1 MKTKQLREL
10 SIESLKDEIAHM
22 GREQFNLKLQHAT
35 RQLTTTHRLRA
46 VRRTLARSLTI
57 LNEKIG
63 QKV

>member
-10 SIESLKDEIAHM
+10 SIESLKEEIVHM
-22 GREQFNLKLQHAT
+22 GSEQFNLKLQHAT
-35 RQLTTTHRLRA
+35 RQLTTTHRLKA

>member
-10 SIESLKDEIAHM
+10 SIASLKDEIMQM

-35 RQLTTTHRLRA
+35 RQLTTTHRLKA

-63 QKV
+63 RKV

>member
-10 SIESLKDEIAHM
+10 SIESLKDEIVHM

-35 RQLTTTHRLRA
+35 RQLTATHRLKA

>member
-10 SIESLKDEIAHM
+10 SIESLKDEIAQM

-35 RQLTTTHRLRA
+35 RQLTTTHRLRV